1 MKWVLYAISMIW
13 IVFGSFAILY
23 TTQHRDMLR
32 NILNSANLKIIAVF
46 PFAAGILLLLSS
58 SASHYPWFI
67 RLLGML
73 AIVKGAFI
81 FSNPNEIASKLNDW
95 YLNAVSDQTYRFF
108 GIIAILLGSA
118 LFSWVL

>member
-1 MKWVLYAISMIW
+1 MKWVLYVISMIW

-23 TTQHRDMLR
+23 TTQNRDMLR
-32 NILNSANLKIIAVF
+32 GFLEKANFKIIAIF
-46 PFAAGILLLLSS
+46 PFTAGILLLLSS

-67 RLLGML
+67 RLIGIF

-81 FSNPNEIASKLNDW
+81 FSNPNEIANKLNDW
-95 YLNAVSDQTYRFF
+95 YLNSASDQTYRLF

-118 LFSWVL
+118 VFSWII